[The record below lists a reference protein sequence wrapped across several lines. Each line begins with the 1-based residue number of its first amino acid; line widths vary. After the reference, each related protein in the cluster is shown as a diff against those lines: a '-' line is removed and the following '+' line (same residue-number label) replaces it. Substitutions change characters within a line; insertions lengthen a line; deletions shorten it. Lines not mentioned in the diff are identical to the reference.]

1 VSGRL
6 IVPWDLPPSW
16 RGSRRGRERE
26 RGQELR
32 DDAAHTTH
40 APECIVT
47 TPRPPCRWAPIRF
60 EGCTL
65 ALIAS
70 RPSDRPRWDLHECSL
85 LLPLLPSA
93 CFSSA
98 LARSRRIGGRARS
111 HACTR
116 GHPRALFE
124 RSSSVCA
131 QEVKELMAALS
142 WSKVVCIER
151 SVPVGVNGTATK
163 DFPHDPAPRSSQQAI
178 ISVGWRATKQLSS
191 YFL

>member
-1 VSGRL
+1 MSGRL

-16 RGSRRGRERE
+16 RVARRGRERE
-26 RGQELR
+26 REQELR

-124 RSSSVCA
+124 PSSSVCA

-142 WSKVVCIER
+142 WSSLHREIRPGRCER
-151 SVPVGVNGTATK
+151 NSQER
-163 DFPHDPAPRSSQQAI
+163 FPHDPAPRSSQQAI
-178 ISVGWRATKQLSS
+178 ISVGWRATKQLWS
-191 YFL
+191 